1 MKKLRLLPPVTDDIT
16 QAVDRYDAE
25 GYAGLGDR
33 FLAVFYASL
42 PQIQHHG
49 DTATFYRPIYKDF
62 RRVLLEPFSLT
73 LL

>member
-16 QAVDRYDAE
+16 QAVDWYDEE

-42 PQIQHHG
+42 PQIQQHG
-49 DTATFYRPIYKDF
+49 DIYRPIYKDF
-62 RRVLLEPFSLT
+62 RRVLLEPFPLT